1 MRCRKWVTHMM
12 QKKPRQYEE
21 YAYVLDYLPEERK
34 ITRGRIRYSPI
45 VQAIGASYFTLLEL
59 IAKPNVPISLE
70 ERVYIGKGYRD
81 KIAHVKGKLSY
92 SELTSTA
99 KSELPHVLEIIVK
112 NKERYF
118 VNFFNKAG
126 PITPRLHA
134 LELLP
139 GVGKKTMWEIIE
151 ERKRKPFES
160 FEDISNRVSIPNV
173 IKLLAKRIEQEL
185 IGGEKYYLFVRR
197 STEGNR

>member
-1 MRCRKWVTHMM
+1 M
-12 QKKPRQYEE
+12 QKKPKQYEE
-21 YAYVLDYLPEERK
+21 YAYVLDYLPAERK
-34 ITRGRIRYSPI
+34 ITHGRIKYSPI

-59 IAKPNVPISLE
+59 IVKPNVSIALE

-112 NKERYF
+112 NKEKYF

-151 ERKRKPFES
+151 ERKKKPFES

-173 IKLLAKRIEQEL
+173 VKLLAKRIENEL
-185 IGGEKYYLFVRR
+185 IGNEKYYLFVRR
-197 STEGNR
+197 TSEGKR